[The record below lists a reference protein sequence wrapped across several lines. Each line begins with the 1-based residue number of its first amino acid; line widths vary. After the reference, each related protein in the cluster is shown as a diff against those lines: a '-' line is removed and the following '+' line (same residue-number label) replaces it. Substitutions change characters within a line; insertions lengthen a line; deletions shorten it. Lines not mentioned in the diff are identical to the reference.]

1 MSQKLK
7 KLLENEVKRF
17 NTIIAYQ
24 DKLTLDEGSYRFYN
38 EADEVAPEEPMEE
51 PTEEPMDDQSTEE
64 PMEEPAE
71 EPAEE
76 PMDDQSMEEPME
88 PMGDEEVTEV
98 DVTDL
103 VNSTNEINSKMEM
116 LTTNL
121 SKIEDIMS
129 KVNAIET
136 NLSKMDNMINQLQSL
151 SKQVELMRPPTEEE
165 RRKALA
171 KDSYPFNVTID
182 DYNKGASTKT
192 QTDLENSSK
201 MSIMDTLMSDYN
213 DMDIKKTFRAPSEN
227 AFLKA

>member
-38 EADEVAPEEPMEE
+38 EADEVVPEEPMEE
-51 PTEEPMDDQSTEE
+51 PTEEPMDDQSMEE
-64 PMEEPAE
+64 PMEEPTE
-71 EPAEE
+71 EPT
-76 PMDDQSMEEPME
+76 EEPME

-165 RRKALA
+165 RRKALT

>member
-38 EADEVAPEEPMEE
+38 EADEVVPEEPMEE
-51 PTEEPMDDQSTEE
+51 PTEEPMDDQSMEE

-71 EPAEE
+71 EPT
-76 PMDDQSMEEPME
+76 EEPME
-88 PMGDEEVTEV
+88 LMGDEEVTEV